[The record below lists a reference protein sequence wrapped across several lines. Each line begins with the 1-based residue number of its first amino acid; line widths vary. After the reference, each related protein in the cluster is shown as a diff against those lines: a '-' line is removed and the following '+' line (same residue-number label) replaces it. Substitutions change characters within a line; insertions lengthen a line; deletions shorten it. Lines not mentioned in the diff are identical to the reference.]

1 MPVSFSNLASLNK
14 SHDFSET
21 VYHYTSIGVSK
32 DLPEIKKEQKLE
44 IMLENLLC
52 SKNTF
57 KIDHF
62 SSFCV
67 TKATVINSSQV

>member
-21 VYHYTSIGVSK
+21 VYYYYTSIGVSK

-44 IMLENLLC
+44 IMLENLLY

-62 SSFCV
+62 FLVRS
-67 TKATVINSSQV
+67 TTINLLLCY